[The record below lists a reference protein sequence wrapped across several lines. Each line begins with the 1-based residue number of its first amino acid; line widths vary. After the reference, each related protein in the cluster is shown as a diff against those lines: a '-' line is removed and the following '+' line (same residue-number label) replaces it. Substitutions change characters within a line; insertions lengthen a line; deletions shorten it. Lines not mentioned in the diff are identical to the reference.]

1 MKATPTPKAIYK
13 KAIEQYFECKAG
25 DYSIV
30 DTGEETGV
38 TVARGEQRFRVETLS
53 DRTII
58 SAEFIGDMLGA
69 RLVIAVMEEDLAE
82 ELTEIT
88 GDVDERPEFV
98 FEIVRI
104 IEEDFFAHQVMPG
117 KVNLALVL
125 GMCNLSGCNL
135 WEALGSV
142 DNDLAAAAV
151 VAAGRLGD
159 RGALA
164 QKLAQVYFRRG
175 EQYLC
180 QFEGGVFANFTCG
193 QTEVIIYEIENQ
205 E

>member
-1 MKATPTPKAIYK
+1 MKATPTPKGIHQ
-13 KAIEQYFECKAG
+13 KAIEQYFECTAA
-25 DYSIV
+25 DYTLV
-30 DTGEETGV
+30 DSDEEIGI

-58 SAEFIGDMLGA
+58 SAEFIGDLLGA
-69 RLVIAVMEEDLAE
+69 RLVIAVMAEDLAE

-98 FEIVRI
+98 FEIVHI
-104 IEEDFFAHQVMPG
+104 IDQDFFAHQVMPG
-117 KVNLALVL
+117 KVNLALAL

-135 WEALGSV
+135 WEALGTL
-142 DNDLAAAAV
+142 DNDLAAAAL

-164 QKLAQVYFRRG
+164 QRLAQVYFRRG
-175 EQYLC
+175 EEYLC
-180 QFEGGVFANFTCG
+180 QFKGGVFANFTCG

-205 E
+205 G